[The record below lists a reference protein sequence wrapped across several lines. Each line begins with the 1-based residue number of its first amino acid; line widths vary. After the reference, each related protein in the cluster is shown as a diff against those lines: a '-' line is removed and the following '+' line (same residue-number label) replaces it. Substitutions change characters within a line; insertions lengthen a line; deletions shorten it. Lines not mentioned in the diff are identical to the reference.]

1 MTGSLRALKAGCLSG
16 TGQRPP
22 GIRLRRTTAR
32 QVPATLA
39 RRSRLLPVKLW
50 HAAHRWWRRCPS
62 PTFAEIRAKSK
73 IYNKF
78 CRLISHNPLRC
89 NGRTFSGSFV
99 VPIAYLHYRN
109 VCYFNLIWSPVKLK
123 KAPAVAGPQ
132 APPGD
137 DDQGVIDGVLAQ
149 SVSHTYTT
157 SLGPVLAG
165 LHF

>member
-1 MTGSLRALKAGCLSG
+1 MSDAS
-16 TGQRPP
+16 
-22 GIRLRRTTAR
+22 
-32 QVPATLA
+32 
-39 RRSRLLPVKLW
+39 
-50 HAAHRWWRRCPS
+50 S

-149 SVSHTYTT
+149 SVSHTHTT

-165 LHF
+165 LHFWDKLGMPELLDRLGFTELHSAV